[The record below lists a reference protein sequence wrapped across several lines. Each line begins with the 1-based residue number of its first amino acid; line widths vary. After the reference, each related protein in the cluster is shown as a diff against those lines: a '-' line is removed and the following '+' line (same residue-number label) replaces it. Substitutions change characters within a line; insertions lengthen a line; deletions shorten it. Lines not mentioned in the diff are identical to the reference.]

1 MDDALSEDMI
11 VIRCVI
17 RRPDEDRQRGDGGGR
32 EGERERGER
41 VRKRE

>member
-17 RRPDEDRQRGDGGGR
+17 RRPDEDRQRGDGGGGR
-32 EGERERGER
+32 EREREER
-41 VRKRE
+41 E